1 MSSSHA
7 SPRSPWPKKWSVQEL
22 FLAKQHARLEVYLDE
37 LLMAYRSKSFAWNIN
52 QGSAYEGLCRR
63 LLWDLKLHQ
72 RLEERWLIQHDSLC
86 PGHKADHQEF
96 IHSAFVSCARTS
108 EDQEARFYW
117 LADLKEWLVAHQ
129 SGPDAYDYSLAKSL

>member
-7 SPRSPWPKKWSVQEL
+7 SPKSPWSKEWSVQEL
-22 FLAKQHARLEVYLDE
+22 FLAKQHARLEAYLDE
-37 LLMAYRSKSFAWNIN
+37 LLMAYKSKSFAWNVV
-52 QGSAYEGLCRR
+52 QVSAYEGLCRR

-72 RLEERWLIQHDSLC
+72 RLEERWLIQHESLC
-86 PGHKADHQEF
+86 PGHQAEHRESIHAAF
-96 IHSAFVSCARTS
+96 INCARTA
-108 EDQEARFYW
+108 EDQKARFYW